1 MASPRVTGTGA
12 EKGAVTVD
20 QREREASEAAW
31 AVSRADLDRVDHLL
45 DGFLVLV
52 RARHGALADRRDQ
65 AVNNPESHV
74 PCPGATPAPVACLPA
89 WPDVLVGVP
98 A

>member
-1 MASPRVTGTGA
+1 MRRP
-12 EKGAVTVD
+12 
-20 QREREASEAAW
+20 W

-52 RARHGALADRRDQ
+52 RAQHGALADRRDQ

-74 PCPGATPAPVACLPA
+74 PCPGDARFGRLSLSPRAVPH
-89 WPDVLVGVP
+89 VLVGVP